1 MSVKQQKAVKKS
13 LGYKTRALGN
23 FLQKCR
29 TQYKGWKKK
38 GISQKVQQR
47 DKEIEENTEKANQRA
62 SPKKPIP
69 NNRDSRKRRKEINS
83 LVQKDVCQN

>member
-1 MSVKQQKAVKKS
+1 MEIFFKNAELS
-13 LGYKTRALGN
+13 TRVGRKRASHR
-23 FLQKCR
+23 K
-29 TQYKGWKKK
+29 Y
-38 GISQKVQQR
+38 SR